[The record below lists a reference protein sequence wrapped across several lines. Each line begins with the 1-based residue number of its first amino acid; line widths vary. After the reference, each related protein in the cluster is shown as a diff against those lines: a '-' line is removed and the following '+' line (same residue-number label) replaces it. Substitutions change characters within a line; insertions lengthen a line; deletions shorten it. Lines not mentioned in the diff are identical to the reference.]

1 MSNVSRCA
9 RRRAFT
15 LIELLVV
22 IAIIAVLIGLL
33 LPAVQKVRAAAARSQ
48 SANNLKQMGIALQAL
63 STGYNNQ
70 LPPSY
75 GPYPVPF
82 GPNGPL
88 FCHLLPQMEQQNI
101 YNQYNP
107 GNGGTFT
114 GGVDSNGNPLP
125 IGVTIKSFV
134 APLDPTNGTSTP
146 GLTSYASNWL
156 VFGQGGGSMPATY
169 QDGTS
174 NTVTFMERFAI
185 ANLFTTTGGTTTSTP
200 QYHYWSSANTYIYAT
215 YVPATGTTGAVFTGS
230 PQFGAKPATANDPQ
244 PQALDSAG
252 MQVGLGDGSVRMI
265 NSGMSQYTWYLACN
279 PADGMPMPSDW

>member
-1 MSNVSRCA
+1 MIRKSPCA
-9 RRRAFT
+9 RGRQGFT

-63 STGYNNQ
+63 STAYNNQ

-75 GPYPVPF
+75 GAYPMPF
-82 GPNGPL
+82 GPKGTL

-101 YNQYNP
+101 YNMYNP

-114 GGVDSNGNPLP
+114 VP
-125 IGVTIKSFV
+125 IPVAIKSFI
-134 APLDPTNGTSTP
+134 APLDPTNQTSTP
-146 GLTSYASNWL
+146 GLTSYASNYL

-185 ANLFTTTGGTTTSTP
+185 ANLSGS
-200 QYHYWSSANTYIYAT
+200 QQVHYWSSPDTYIYAT
-215 YVPATGTTGAVFTGS
+215 YSPASGSAGAAYSGY
-230 PQFGAKPATANDPQ
+230 PQFGATRTTANDPQ
-244 PQALDSAG
+244 PQALSSAG